1 MSELNVGNISQQRWG
16 KLYFVQWLRV
26 FLISLVVAHHA
37 AQPYGP
43 TGGEWPV
50 DDPVSSNLLG
60 LFFLF
65 NSTFFMGFFFF
76 LSGYFVSGSY
86 DRKGGAAFVRDRII
100 RLGIPLVLV
109 SLFLFGPIT
118 YMGSGSQDGFVV
130 FLLWQYIGQWQVEM
144 GPLWFI
150 AQLLALSIIYALWR
164 VLMSAQKAS
173 APRIFSFP
181 SNRTI
186 FIYALTL
193 GIVGMIVRNFYH
205 QDYWVKIL
213 GVIPAEVVHMPQYW
227 SLFIIGIIAGRG
239 KWFEKMPSS
248 LGPKWMATG
257 LVAFVIA
264 ILTVPFIQVF
274 PRGMLPDA
282 LTLGGQTM
290 GHSLRPAGSLYVCRP
305 YRWVISVLPRSFL
318 NPKQVDGTPGSE
330 CFWRLHNPCFHPRW
344 IADGYSQFR
353 SVRFNQ
359 IRDCDH
365 SRIDH
370 QLPHLGLDTPHSR
383 CKTSYLG
390 SWLPVDCDSYG
401 VGWRPS

>member
-1 MSELNVGNISQQRWG
+1 M
-16 KLYFVQWLRV
+16 
-26 FLISLVVAHHA
+26 AHHA

-60 LFFLF
+60 PFFLF

-86 DRKGGAAFVRDRII
+86 DRKGGTAFVRDRIV

-109 SLFLFGPIT
+109 SLLLFGPIT
-118 YMGSGSQDGFVV
+118 YMGSGSQDGFVD
-130 FLLWQYIGQWQVEM
+130 FLLWHYIGQWQVEM

-150 AQLLALSIIYALWR
+150 AQLLALSIVYALWR

-173 APRIFSFP
+173 APRVFSFP

-193 GIVGMIVRNFYH
+193 GIVGMIVRSFYH

-213 GVIPAEVVHMPQYW
+213 GVIPAEVVHVPQYW

-239 KWFEKMPSS
+239 KWFETMPSS

-264 ILTVPFIQVF
+264 IVTVPFIQVF
-274 PRGMLPDA
+274 PSGMLPDV
-282 LTLGGQTM
+282 LTLGGKQWGILWGLLEAFMCVGLIVGLSVFFRDRFSTPNKWM
-290 GHSLRPAGSLYVCRP
+290 ERLDQNVFGVYIIHVFILVGLQMAILNVDLSALTKFAIVTIAGL
-305 YRWVISVLPRSFL
+305 IISFL
-318 NPKQVDGTPGSE
+318 DSALIRLIPGVK
-330 CFWRLHNPCFHPRW
+330 RV
-344 IADGYSQFR
+344 I
-353 SVRFNQ
+353 
-359 IRDCDH
+359 
-365 SRIDH
+365 
-370 QLPHLGLDTPHSR
+370 
-383 CKTSYLG
+383 
-390 SWLPVDCDSYG
+390 
-401 VGWRPS
+401 